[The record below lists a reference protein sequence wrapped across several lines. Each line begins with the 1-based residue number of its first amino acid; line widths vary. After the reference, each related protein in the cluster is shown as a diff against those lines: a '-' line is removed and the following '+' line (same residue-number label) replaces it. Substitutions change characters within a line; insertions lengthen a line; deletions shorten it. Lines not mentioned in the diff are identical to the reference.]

1 MTPDV
6 RIYTLD
12 NGCKVLV
19 RPTPGKE
26 ILSIVADVAWG
37 ARDDHPDRTGLTGLM
52 TRLLVKGADGRS
64 AFEVAERLESVGASL
79 EPYCSHDSCGLD
91 AQCASEDWR
100 LAFEVLTDCLFA
112 PNLAE
117 SEFEHERALAIA
129 ELRRA
134 DDDKFSLT
142 YRKFLELFYRGHFY
156 ATMPEGDVETV
167 EQLTL
172 AEVRALHARV
182 VRPDSVLLTVVGNLP
197 EDELLAEIQK
207 RWPARPVE
215 AMPERRLAVRKPG
228 AGMGETLLLTKEAE
242 QAFVIQGYLAAR
254 LGSPDSAPLRLV
266 SAILGEGMSA
276 RLFARLRDR
285 DHLAY
290 AVGTSLAGREA
301 CSHLILYI
309 GTSPATAQAAREGLL
324 RETAGLLTEPLSEE
338 EFERA
343 RRYVLGKYLIARQTN
358 NALAHSMLA
367 GERLGLG
374 WEWGE
379 HLPDRM
385 KVVTRS
391 QVLDVAQRYLTQP
404 ATAIL
409 HPAAGAFG
417 DTLIETDD
425 SDYDQSE

>member
-26 ILSIVADVAWG
+26 ILSLVADVAWG
-37 ARDDHPDRTGLTGLM
+37 ARDDHPDRTGLTCLM
-52 TRLLVKGADGRS
+52 TRLLVKGAAGHS

-79 EPYCSHDSCGLD
+79 EPYCSHDTCGLD
-91 AQCASEDWR
+91 VQCAVEDWR

-117 SEFEHERALAIA
+117 DEFEHERALAIA
-129 ELRRA
+129 ELRRS

-142 YRKFLELFYRGHFY
+142 YRKFLELFYRGHLY

-172 AEVRALHARV
+172 TEVRALQARV
-182 VRPDSVLLTVVGNLP
+182 MRPDRVLLTVVGNVP
-197 EDELLAEIQK
+197 EDELLTELQK
-207 RWPARPVE
+207 RWPSRPSE
-215 AMPERRLAVRKPG
+215 APAERRPSIRKPG
-228 AGMGETLLLTKEAE
+228 AGMGETLLLTREAE

-254 LGSPDSAPLRLV
+254 TGSPDSPPLRMI

-290 AVGTSLAGREA
+290 AVGTSLAARET

-309 GTSPATAQAAREGLL
+309 GTSPANAQAAREGLL
-324 RETAGLLTEPLSEE
+324 RETAGLFSEPLSDE

-343 RRYVLGKYLIARQTN
+343 RRYILGKYLIARQTN
-358 NALAHSMLA
+358 NALAHSMIS

-374 WEWGE
+374 WDWGE
-379 HLPDRM
+379 GLPERM
-385 KVVTRS
+385 KAVTRP
-391 QVLDVAQRYLTQP
+391 QMLEVAQRYLTQP
-404 ATAIL
+404 ATTIL
-409 HPAAGAFG
+409 HPAAGSFG
-417 DTLIETDD
+417 DTLFEGDD
-425 SDYDQSE
+425 SDYDQPE

>member
-6 RIYTLD
+6 RTYTLD

-26 ILSIVADVAWG
+26 ILSLVADVAWG
-37 ARDDHPDRTGLTGLM
+37 ARDDHPDQSGLTSLTM
-52 TRLLVKGADGRS
+52 RLLVKGAAGRS

-79 EPYCSHDSCGLD
+79 EPYCSHDTCGLD
-91 AQCASEDWR
+91 AQCAAEDWR
-100 LAFEVLTDCLFA
+100 LAFEILTDCLFA
-112 PNLAE
+112 PNLTE
-117 SEFEHERALAIA
+117 SEFELERALAIA
-129 ELRRA
+129 ELRRS

-172 AEVRALHARV
+172 ADVRALHARV
-182 VRPDSVLLTVVGNLP
+182 MRPDSVLLTVVGNVP
-197 EDELLAEIQK
+197 EDELLAEIQR
-207 RWPARPVE
+207 RWPNRPDE
-215 AMPERRLAVRKPG
+215 SPAERRLAVRKPG

-242 QAFVIQGYLAAR
+242 QAFLIQGYVAPR
-254 LGSPDSAPLRLV
+254 TGSPDSPPLRLV

-290 AVGTSLAGREA
+290 AVGTSLAAREK

-324 RETAGLLTEPLSEE
+324 RETAGLFSEPLADE

-358 NALAHSMLA
+358 TALAHSMVS
-367 GERLGLG
+367 GERFGLG
-374 WEWGE
+374 WDWGE
-379 HLPDRM
+379 YLPERL
-385 KVVTRS
+385 KAITRP
-391 QVLDVAQRYLTQP
+391 QVLEVAQRYLTQP
-404 ATAIL
+404 ATTIL
-409 HPAAGAFG
+409 HPTAGSFG
-417 DTLIETDD
+417 DTLIESDD
-425 SDYDQSE
+425 SDFDQSE